1 MEAVPIKINA
11 GAGVGKLEIGITGM
25 VSTLA
30 DPEGTVS
37 GDTLTID
44 MDPDL
49 NTTASATGIIQHA

>member
-1 MEAVPIKINA
+1 MEAVPTKINA
-11 GAGVGKLEIGITGM
+11 GTGVGKLEIGTTGM

-30 DPEGTVS
+30 DPAGAVRV
-37 GDTLTID
+37 DTLTTD